1 LQYDF
6 FFLFL
11 HIKTTNKHREMSS
24 ITIQKVETKKQLR
37 SFVDFH
43 YALYKDN
50 PYDVP
55 NLFMDEMNT
64 LTPSKNPAFEFC
76 DAEYYLAYDENG
88 KIVGRVAAI
97 INNKANKKW
106 DRKSVRFGWI
116 DFVDDINVSRAL
128 LDAVADYGRSKGMTE
143 IVGPLGFTDMDPEGM
158 LIWGFDKLGT
168 MPTIYNYDYYPR
180 HIEQLGG
187 WEKDTDYV
195 EYYMRVPEKVPE
207 KYSRIAEMVEQRYHL
222 RVRKL
227 TMKDV
232 RAGYGYKVFDLINDT
247 YKDLY
252 GFSELSQKQID
263 QYVKEYLPMLDLSL
277 VTCIEDASAD
287 NKLVGIGITM
297 PSMSRAMQ
305 KTRRGRLFPFGWWH
319 LLRAVKFHKTEGV
332 DLLLLGILP
341 EYRSKG
347 ANALLFADLIP
358 RYIDYGFK
366 WGESQVEM
374 ENNENVQR
382 QWGALNPENHKRR
395 RCYKKQ
401 L

>member
-1 LQYDF
+1 
-6 FFLFL
+6 
-11 HIKTTNKHREMSS
+11 MSS